1 MHLGQ
6 IMSLSY
12 EEDGFLGYSECTE
25 FHESYYQLANG
36 NRDQSVKGLTDLDSP
51 ELMSDKWQPRLLKK

>member
-6 IMSLSY
+6 VMSLSY
-12 EEDGFLGYSECTE
+12 EEGGFLGYRECTE

-36 NRDQSVKGLTDLDSP
+36 NRNQSVKGLTDLGSFG
-51 ELMSDKWQPRLLKK
+51 LVSDNLLPRLLKK

>member
-6 IMSLSY
+6 VMLLSY
-12 EEDGFLGYSECTE
+12 EEGGLLGYRECTE
-25 FHESYYQLANG
+25 FRESYYQLVNS
-36 NRDQSVKGLTDLDSP
+36 NRNQSVKGLTDLDSP

>member
-6 IMSLSY
+6 VMSLSY
-12 EEDGFLGYSECTE
+12 EEDRLLGYRECTE

-36 NRDQSVKGLTDLDSP
+36 NRIQLVKALTDLDSP
-51 ELMSDKWQPRLLKK
+51 ELMSDKL

>member
-6 IMSLSY
+6 VMSLSY
-12 EEDGFLGYSECTE
+12 EEGGFLGYRECTE

-36 NRDQSVKGLTDLDSP
+36 NRIPLVKEWIDLDSP
-51 ELMSDKWQPRLLKK
+51 ESVSDKL

>member
-6 IMSLSY
+6 VMLLSY
-12 EEDGFLGYSECTE
+12 EEGGFLGYRECTE

-36 NRDQSVKGLTDLDSP
+36 NRIPLVKEWTDLDSP
-51 ELMSDKWQPRLLKK
+51 ESVSDKL